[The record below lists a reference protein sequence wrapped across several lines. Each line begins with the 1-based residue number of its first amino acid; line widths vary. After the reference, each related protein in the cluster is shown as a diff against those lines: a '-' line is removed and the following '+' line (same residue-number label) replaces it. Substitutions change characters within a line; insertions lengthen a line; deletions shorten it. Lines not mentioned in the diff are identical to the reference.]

1 MRKIVLRG
9 NDKPHM
15 TSQLKR
21 GIMKVS
27 RLKKQIKVVN
37 LPIKQLIR
45 HRNLVVEEAKKSFL
59 KIQIKKQNATN
70 KTKKFWKLCKLFFS
84 EKGFHYKQKFT
95 RKTKRGV
102 TSSEATIAYIFN
114 NFFVDIR
121 KSLNIPAWNPENS
134 RNLEKMLRNV

>member
-59 KIQIKKQNATN
+59 KIQIKKQ
-70 KTKKFWKLCKLFFS
+70 KMLQTK
-84 EKGFHYKQKFT
+84 
-95 RKTKRGV
+95 
-102 TSSEATIAYIFN
+102 
-114 NFFVDIR
+114 R
-121 KSLNIPAWNPENS
+121 KSLEIMQTFF
-134 RNLEKMLRNV
+134 L

>member
-21 GIMKVS
+21 GIMKGS

-59 KIQIKKQNATN
+59 KIQIKKQ
-70 KTKKFWKLCKLFFS
+70 KMLQTKRKSFGSYANFFS
-84 EKGFHYKQKFT
+84 LKKVF
-95 RKTKRGV
+95 
-102 TSSEATIAYIFN
+102 IIN
-114 NFFVDIR
+114 
-121 KSLNIPAWNPENS
+121 
-134 RNLEKMLRNV
+134 RNLLVKLREV